1 MDIKFHCDSKQNFKN
16 EHQQVRAFLYTDYS
30 IEPHNHD
37 FYEMNIIMRG
47 KGTHNI
53 EKACFSAETGDVFMI
68 PPMKAH
74 SYYDTE
80 DLDVYH
86 ILLHNDFIINNQKEN
101 SSIPGFVQFT
111 EIEPFLR
118 QKFSKKMFT
127 LSSANQN

>member
-47 KGTHNI
+47 KGTHKI

-68 PPMKAH
+68 PPMKVH

-86 ILLHNDFIINNQKEN
+86 ILLHNK
-101 SSIPGFVQFT
+101 T
-111 EIEPFLR
+111 
-118 QKFSKKMFT
+118 
-127 LSSANQN
+127 